1 MAPPIDNKAYKRCAT
16 CPRPKTSLQMQPE
29 HVRPDQLPDPWLLDT
44 EALLKELDR
53 IRELALRIPP
63 IRNDILGPINSVI
76 DAVWD
81 LQQRLRFCFA
91 NRSEAH
97 SDAQRTFREAA
108 ATPSSKRQTKPIDRQ
123 AEARPA
129 NARRKA

>member
-1 MAPPIDNKAYKRCAT
+1 
-16 CPRPKTSLQMQPE
+16 MQPD
-29 HVRPDQLPDPWLLDT
+29 HVGPDQMPDPWLLHT

-81 LQQRLRFCFA
+81 LEQRLKFCLA
-91 NRSEAH
+91 NRSAAH
-97 SDAQRTFREAA
+97 TDTQRAFREAA
-108 ATPSSKRQTKPIDRQ
+108 VKHSPKCQTKPIDRQ